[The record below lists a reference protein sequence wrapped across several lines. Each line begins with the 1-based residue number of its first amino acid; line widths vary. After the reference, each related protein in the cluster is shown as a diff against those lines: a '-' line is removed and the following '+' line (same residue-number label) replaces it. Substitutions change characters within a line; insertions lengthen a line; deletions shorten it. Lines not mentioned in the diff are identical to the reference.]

1 MKQTDDGIEA
11 ITEGCTVSESMPNWE
26 GVGFGGKPDE
36 KVSLLNSLFNEKNQ
50 TNNFRG
56 KSHLMLY
63 LWMAW
68 QWMSELSVMCG
79 KPKVLQRSE

>member
-36 KVSLLNSLFNEKNQ
+36 KVSLFI
-50 TNNFRG
+50 
-56 KSHLMLY
+56 
-63 LWMAW
+63 
-68 QWMSELSVMCG
+68 
-79 KPKVLQRSE
+79 